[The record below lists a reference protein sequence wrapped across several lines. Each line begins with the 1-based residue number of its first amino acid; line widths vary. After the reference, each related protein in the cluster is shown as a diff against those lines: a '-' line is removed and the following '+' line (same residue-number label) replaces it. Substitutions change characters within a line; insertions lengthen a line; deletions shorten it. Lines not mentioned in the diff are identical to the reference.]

1 MMRTGQMRHQVVIQ
15 VRSTAQDTYGEQ
27 VQSWTEFA
35 TRRALVERSRGSE
48 IWASAQR
55 SGRVP
60 VVFHL
65 RYLDGVTPG
74 MRVLFDGRVHNILS
88 AIDQEGR
95 GEELI
100 LTTEELVGE
109 MP

>member
-1 MMRTGQMRHQVVIQ
+1 MMRAGQMRHQVRIEVQ
-15 VRSTAQDTYGEQ
+15 STTQDTSGEQ
-27 VQSWTEFA
+27 SQTWSEFA
-35 TRRALVERSRGSE
+35 TRMAAIERSRGNE
-48 IWASAQR
+48 VWASAQR

-65 RYLDGVTPG
+65 RYLAGVTPG
-74 MRVLFDGRVHNILS
+74 MRVVFDGKVHNILS

-100 LTTEELVGE
+100 LTTEEEGE
-109 MP
+109 AS